1 MNSEKIKAEN
11 ENTILSSVWL
21 KAAVVGG
28 LWASIE
34 IIIGSFFHNLRIPFA
49 GSILAANGTIL
60 MIAFYQMWPVKG
72 LIWRAGLIAAL
83 MKSISPSAVILGPM
97 VGILSEAFIIE
108 FFIRFFGN
116 NIVSLSIAGSLSV
129 SSALIHKVFS
139 LLLLY
144 GFNIVKIY
152 VNIFHFFT
160 KQIKIEETSPW
171 ILVFI
176 AAIVYILMGIISAFV
191 GLIIGSKASNQEIR
205 KNEFSLDQNI
215 NNNILIVN
223 KDQQFSLLYF
233 FFHIV
238 IIPAGFLLLN
248 YTELLYSAIP
258 IIGYTVFC
266 LLKYKRSLRRL
277 KKPFFWIQL
286 FILTF
291 LAGIFWNGFNSGN
304 SIFDLSGL
312 VIGLEMNIRAIFV
325 VIAFSSFG
333 VELRNPIIK
342 DYLFKKGFDKIYKA
356 LGLSFSALPVMIEAM
371 PNPKYFLLH
380 PFESFS
386 NMMIHAREWLKVF
399 EKA

>member
-238 IIPAGFLLLN
+238 IIPAGLILLN

>member
-1 MNSEKIKAEN
+1 
-11 ENTILSSVWL
+11 
-21 KAAVVGG
+21 
-28 LWASIE
+28 
-34 IIIGSFFHNLRIPFA
+34 
-49 GSILAANGTIL
+49 
-60 MIAFYQMWPVKG
+60 
-72 LIWRAGLIAAL
+72 
-83 MKSISPSAVILGPM
+83 
-97 VGILSEAFIIE
+97 
-108 FFIRFFGN
+108 
-116 NIVSLSIAGSLSV
+116 
-129 SSALIHKVFS
+129 
-139 LLLLY
+139 
-144 GFNIVKIY
+144 
-152 VNIFHFFT
+152 
-160 KQIKIEETSPW
+160 
-171 ILVFI
+171 
-176 AAIVYILMGIISAFV
+176 MGIISAFV
-191 GLIIGSKASNQEIR
+191 GLIIGSKAINQEIR
-205 KNEFSLDQNI
+205 KNEFSLDRNNNN

-304 SIFDLSGL
+304 SFFDLSGL